1 VRATG
6 NDDAPGV
13 TNLFYR
19 NFAWEDFGRNSEFPY
34 FTSYKV
40 AVLTAGVEYD
50 YLRQN
55 YFRILSTMIFFA
67 LLMSACALGIASIAC
82 STSGSVLISYFRL
95 SSTLKAVL

>member
-1 VRATG
+1 MRAAG
-6 NDDAPGV
+6 DDEAPGV
-13 TNLFYR
+13 R
-19 NFAWEDFGRNSEFPY
+19 QIVQWCFAWEYFGRDSEFPY
-34 FTSYKV
+34 FTSYEV

-55 YFRILSTMIFFA
+55 YFRILSTIIFFA
-67 LLMSACALGIASIAC
+67 LLMSASAFGIASIAC